1 MGDHVFGHNDLRMTF
16 DLIRVRYVV
25 RSGLVMLMT
34 KFGQNRLNNVGA
46 RADYMLLGMGGMDVD
61 RRRKK
66 WSDEESSSLKSLLIK
81 TTRCNIGLAR

>member
-1 MGDHVFGHNDLRMTF
+1 MTF

-66 WSDEESSSLKSLLIK
+66 KEERRRKKETFGRKIQQ
-81 TTRCNIGLAR
+81 A

>member
-1 MGDHVFGHNDLRMTF
+1 MTF

-66 WSDEESSSLKSLLIK
+66 KKELDIECVHRTLIQQAPG
-81 TTRCNIGLAR
+81 IVFDL